1 MRRNQ
6 TTDSKHLRN
15 LNMQQ
20 QRNQKDIRCFVGMVN
35 FYRDLYLQRAET
47 LAPLTELCGK
57 NKSLFG
63 CQFKMKQ

>member
-1 MRRNQ
+1 
-6 TTDSKHLRN
+6 
-15 LNMQQ
+15 MQQ